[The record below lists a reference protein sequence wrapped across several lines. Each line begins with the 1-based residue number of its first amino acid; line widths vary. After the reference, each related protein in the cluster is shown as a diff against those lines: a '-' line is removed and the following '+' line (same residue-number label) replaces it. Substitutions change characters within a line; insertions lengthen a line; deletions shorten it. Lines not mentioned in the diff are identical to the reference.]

1 MGKDRLAAFSD
12 GVIAIIITI
21 MVLELHVPHGSDASA
36 LAAIAPSFLS
46 YVLSFIYVGIYWNNH
61 HHLLHT
67 VTRVDGLILWANL
80 HLLFWLSIIPVTTAW
95 MGQNL
100 GAPLPTAIYGAALLM
115 PAIAYVLL
123 QRAIIHRHGTQSVL
137 AEALGGD
144 LKGKISPIL
153 YHCRNRPGVRQ
164 SVDIDRALCA
174 GGCHLARAR
183 PAHRTDRWT
192 GVSAMPRARFGL
204 AALSLTILMVAV
216 VTQILTPPAALA
228 DDWRTYHNDRYGTT
242 IDYPS
247 VFKPGTPPGN
257 DDGLAFASA
266 DGAEFSVFASYNALD
281 FDLAGFQDFVAKNL
295 GADAVITY
303 RAHGDDWFVISGT
316 KGSDRIFYERHLL
329 SHGKEMTEG
338 FVASYPAGLK
348 QKYDPIVAR
357 MSKSF
362 RAGRGFQTPE
372 KR

>member
-1 MGKDRLAAFSD
+1 
-12 GVIAIIITI
+12 
-21 MVLELHVPHGSDASA
+21 
-36 LAAIAPSFLS
+36 
-46 YVLSFIYVGIYWNNH
+46 
-61 HHLLHT
+61 
-67 VTRVDGLILWANL
+67 
-80 HLLFWLSIIPVTTAW
+80 
-95 MGQNL
+95 
-100 GAPLPTAIYGAALLM
+100 
-115 PAIAYVLL
+115 
-123 QRAIIHRHGTQSVL
+123 
-137 AEALGGD
+137 
-144 LKGKISPIL
+144 
-153 YHCRNRPGVRQ
+153 
-164 SVDIDRALCA
+164 
-174 GGCHLARAR
+174 
-183 PAHRTDRWT
+183 
-192 GVSAMPRARFGL
+192 MPRARFGL

-216 VTQILTPPAALA
+216 VIQILTPPAALA

-257 DDGLAFASA
+257 DDGLAFTSA

-362 RAGRGFQTPE
+362 RAVTGFQTPK